1 MSSHVS
7 QLFAGQ
13 KMASL
18 LIVGSVA
25 SWTAEMRALR
35 NRSGI
40 IQLSLYVEP
49 MVTIIVIGL
58 IPTRPLEV
66 LPTFLLSIVHSS

>member
-1 MSSHVS
+1 
-7 QLFAGQ
+7 
-13 KMASL
+13 MASL

-40 IQLSLYVEP
+40 IRLSLYIEP
-49 MVTIIVIGL
+49 MVTIIVIGH

-66 LPTFLLSIVHSS
+66 LPTSLPSIVHSSWFWALFQTIEA